1 MRRDRSFLV
10 QWKWYRRRR
19 RFFRGASWLHFVR
32 TKFTSLISQSVLTV
46 RLSRLGTLKTFYET
60 LERVG
65 GRQWWQ
71 LWLTRMY
78 SYNLWFYYFYL
89 SILDAIFF
97 SIKNVQFKHS
107 VWIYTCASRGD
118 AFCRCIHICIAP
130 RSTFFINWQ
139 GIRILCC
146 SWYTYI
152 LEYFYIFTFERCA
165 GNQSNWDKK
174 LLNEGKLFKKMGKSM
189 ICMYDII
196 YIYNT

>member
-89 SILDAIFF
+89 SILDDIFF
-97 SIKNVQFKHS
+97 SIKYVQFKHS

-118 AFCRCIHICIAP
+118 AFCRCIHICIDP
-130 RSTFFINWQ
+130 RSTFFYQLTRNK
-139 GIRILCC
+139 
-146 SWYTYI
+146 
-152 LEYFYIFTFERCA
+152 
-165 GNQSNWDKK
+165 DP
-174 LLNEGKLFKKMGKSM
+174 LLLL
-189 ICMYDII
+189 I
-196 YIYNT
+196 YIYSWIFLHIYIWKVCGESIKLRQKTFKWRETFQENGEKYDLYVWYHIHI